1 VLQSPG
7 GAPFRFLGVTLGGAL
22 PCSHAVAAPST
33 QTVLGAASVTI
44 PDVVLI
50 ETSSSASTLGE
61 PLVVGTVAPS
71 AYFTSVLAFSVVA
84 SSYPCTLAEHYRSRR
99 QFRSG
104 PASP

>member
-1 VLQSPG
+1 
-7 GAPFRFLGVTLGGAL
+7 
-22 PCSHAVAAPST
+22 
-33 QTVLGAASVTI
+33 VTI

-71 AYFTSVLAFSVVA
+71 VYFTSVLAFSVVA
-84 SSYPCTLAEHYRSRR
+84 SSYPCTLAEHCCSRR